1 MRVLLLAP
9 RNERGVSLVFPLGIA
24 YISSALRKAGHEVMS
39 LNLALYNDDVQ
50 EVMHAITAFQP
61 SLVGI
66 GGMTFSFSQIK
77 RILSA
82 VKARHPEIITLLG
95 GGVLTSAAVPVF
107 KAIDPDFG
115 IIGEGDETAPELV
128 RCIENGDDPS
138 KVSGIV
144 FRGSDGG
151 LVFTPPRPVLASLDD
166 LPLPDYEGLGF
177 ANLMGQGIILEIL
190 GSRGCPHACT
200 FCYSPLGRKYRQ
212 RSLDHLF
219 QEIEHVAAQYG
230 VERLGVADEL
240 FAATPERVRE
250 FCRRITPLGIK
261 WHTQLRVDSVD
272 EATLREMGEAG
283 CCMISYGLESMDER
297 VLKSMNKKI
306 KPAQIARTLE
316 LTYSSGITSFGNFI
330 FGDIAETQETAD
342 NTLNWWLDNRK
353 HLINL
358 GSLQC
363 WPGSKVYG
371 HALEKGVIS
380 DEIDFISRS
389 CPEIN
394 ITAMTDE
401 QYWKLLMR
409 KTLYDRALLFLAKVT
424 RAELNADGTWSIDCI
439 CPHCGAEQS
448 HLSVGE
454 HNIPFNRHSVRLL
467 CRCRRQFDL
476 PIQIPKPDI
485 PRDLSDEADRLH
497 QLATDGDT
505 EALAGLEAIC
515 DAHRDFESPRYRAA
529 MLFWNRGDTDKAYKY
544 CLKALLANP
553 VSPPCH
559 ELMAHILDRQGET
572 KAASAFREQAKL
584 LLECMPPEGE
594 ASWQGQRGVN
604 EESGHPFSG

>member
-24 YISSALRKAGHEVMS
+24 YISSALRKAGHEVLS

-50 EVMHAITAFQP
+50 EVMRAIAAFQP
-61 SLVGI
+61 ALVGI
-66 GGMTFSFSQIK
+66 GGMTFSFSQVK

-82 VKARHPEIITLLG
+82 VKASHPGIITLLG
-95 GGVLTSAAVPVF
+95 GGVLTSAAAPVF
-107 KAIDPDFG
+107 KAIAPDFG

-128 RCIENGDDPS
+128 RCIENRGDPS
-138 KVSGIV
+138 EVNGIV
-144 FRGSDGG
+144 FRGRDGE

-177 ANLMGQGIILEIL
+177 ANLMKRGIILEIL

-219 QEIEHVAAQYG
+219 KEIEHVVTGYG
-230 VERLGVADEL
+230 VRQLGVADEL
-240 FAATPERVRE
+240 FAANPERVRD
-250 FCRRITPLGIK
+250 FCRRIAPLGIK

-272 EATLREMGEAG
+272 EDTLREMGNAG
-283 CCMISYGLESMDER
+283 CYMISYGLESMDER

-306 KPAQIARTLE
+306 NPEQIERTLE

-363 WPGSKVYG
+363 WPGSKVYK
-371 HALEKGVIS
+371 HALEKGIIS

-394 ITAMTDE
+394 VTTMTDE

-424 RAELNADGTWSIDCI
+424 RAERNTDGTWSIDCI
-439 CPHCGAEQS
+439 CPHCGAGQS
-448 HLSVGE
+448 HKSVGK
-454 HNIPFNRHSVRLL
+454 HNIPFNRHSVRLT
-467 CRCRRQFDL
+467 CRCFRQYDL
-476 PIQIPKPDI
+476 PIQIPTPEI
-485 PRDLSDEADRLH
+485 PRPLLDEADRVYES
-497 QLATDGDT
+497 ATAGDRQAISEL
-505 EALAGLEAIC
+505 EALC
-515 DAHRDFESPRYRAA
+515 DAHRDFASLRYRTA
-529 MLFWNRGDTDKAYKY
+529 MLFWNEGDTGKAYKY

-559 ELMAHILDRQGET
+559 ELMAQILDRQGEA
-572 KAASAFREQAKL
+572 KASSAFREQAKL
-584 LLECMPPEGE
+584 LLDCMPPEGD
-594 ASWQGQRGVN
+594 ASWQAQR
-604 EESGHPFSG
+604 EAHEDSRCSS